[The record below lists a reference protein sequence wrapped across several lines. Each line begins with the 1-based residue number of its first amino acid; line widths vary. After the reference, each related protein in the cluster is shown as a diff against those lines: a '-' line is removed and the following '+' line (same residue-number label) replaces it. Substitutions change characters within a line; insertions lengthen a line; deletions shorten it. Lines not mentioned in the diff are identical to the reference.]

1 VARSRGPRPRR
12 RWAATAVVVASGLAA
27 SCGHTV
33 NYLDPAGPV
42 YRFRTEAREAP
53 APAAPFR
60 VVSFNI
66 EYSRKIGPALEA
78 LRTSPQLRD
87 PDLLSLQE
95 MDAPGVERIAREL
108 GMNAVYF
115 PSGVHPTPKHDF
127 GCALLSPWPLEDDS
141 KLLLPHAAF
150 GTRLR
155 RATVAATVVRG
166 GLRVRAFCVDL
177 PSPMAVTG
185 GSRREQAQTII
196 KDADRA
202 IAAGLPVVV
211 AGDFNSH
218 GIGEQFT
225 RAGYAWPTRDL
236 GPTVRWTLFDLH
248 YDHVFSR
255 GLVPVTGQASAGV
268 ADNHEAS
275 DHHPIWVLLAPPAT
289 AQP

>member
-1 VARSRGPRPRR
+1 MHRERR
-12 RWAATAVVVASGLAA
+12 RLIAIRLVLAA
-27 SCGHTV
+27 GLGASCAHTV

-42 YRFRTEAREAP
+42 YRFHAEARP
-53 APAAPFR
+53 APASSAPFR

-66 EYSRKIGPALEA
+66 EYSRKIGAALAA
-78 LRTSPQLRD
+78 LRASPQLRD

-141 KLLLPHAAF
+141 KLLLPHAAR

-155 RATVAATVVRG
+155 RAAVAATVLRG
-166 GLRVRAFCVDL
+166 SLRVRAFCVDL
-177 PSPMAVTG
+177 PSPMAVSG

-196 KDADRA
+196 AEADKA
-202 IAAGLPVVV
+202 AAAGQPVVV

-225 RAGYAWPTRDL
+225 RAGYAWPTQHL
-236 GPTVRWTLFDLH
+236 GPTVRWTVFRLH
-248 YDHVFSR
+248 YDHVFAR

-268 ADNHEAS
+268 ADNHDAS
-275 DHHPIWVLLAPPAT
+275 DHQPIWVVLAPPA
-289 AQP
+289 AVQP